1 MDDEELT
8 EEQLYYKNKYLKYKL
23 KYVILKEQL
32 EQLGGVN
39 KKEEKRKRKEK
50 EKEEKK
56 NFDPVKV
63 KNYLEY
69 TVKNKNNTLY
79 NKIINNN
86 ILQAIKDNRS
96 SSVKDAIVSVVS
108 KKFKNENN
116 KEDLQN
122 YLINLINNY
131 NYDKKIINLFESIS
145 IRSNNFNDL
154 SDKYRPPYLGKDATS
169 QHQDMEYLD
178 LKNKIIKD
186 NIIKKIKEELQTN
199 VYQSLDQAIHKVLH
213 NDINYIK
220 LQKFIL
226 NICNK
231 YYKELELKN

>member
-23 KYVILKEQL
+23 KYVTLKEQL

-39 KKEEKRKRKEK
+39 KKEEK
-50 EKEEKK
+50 KK

-86 ILQAIKDNRS
+86 IFQAIKDNRS

-108 KKFKNENN
+108 K
-116 KEDLQN
+116 
-122 YLINLINNY
+122 NL
-131 NYDKKIINLFESIS
+131 K
-145 IRSNNFNDL
+145 
-154 SDKYRPPYLGKDATS
+154 
-169 QHQDMEYLD
+169 M
-178 LKNKIIKD
+178 KIIKKAYK
-186 NIIKKIKEELQTN
+186 II
-199 VYQSLDQAIHKVLH
+199 
-213 NDINYIK
+213 
-220 LQKFIL
+220 
-226 NICNK
+226 
-231 YYKELELKN
+231 